1 MGELLCLDKFKTIIE
16 PFRIKVVEPIKK
28 TSRAERLK
36 LVKEAHHNL
45 FLLKS
50 EDVMIDLLTDSGTN
64 AMSAEQW
71 AGIMR
76 GDESYAG
83 SPSFLRFEKAIQQ
96 ITGHKVVIPTHQ
108 GRASERI
115 IIQSLTEP
123 GQLVISNTLFDTTR
137 ANAEGAG
144 CQVLDLPCA
153 ESKDTQSP
161 FPFKG
166 NMNLALF
173 ESKIKEPGI
182 KVGLVVMT
190 LTNNS
195 GGGQPADPEN
205 VGAVA
210 RLCKAHGIPFMI
222 DGCRFAEN
230 AYLIKKRDPA
240 SHKLTTNEI
249 ARRLF
254 ELADVISVSAKKDGI
269 SNIGGFICTKN
280 DTWADKMRN
289 NLILTEGFPTYG
301 GLAGRDL
308 EAIAIGLNEALDED
322 YLGYRTSCIEYMC
335 EGLRKLGVPV
345 VEPPGGHAI
354 YVDAR
359 KFLSHIEP
367 SKLPGQA
374 LAATLYELGGIRSCE
389 IGSVMFGKIVDGELK
404 PHTFDLVRLAIPR
417 RVYTQSHFD
426 YVLEVFQRVV
436 ERKEE
441 IRGMKFS
448 HRPAVLPHFTSH
460 FEWL

>member
-1 MGELLCLDKFKTIIE
+1 MGELLSLDKFKTIIE

-36 LVKEAHHNL
+36 LLREAHYNL

-50 EDVMIDLLTDSGTN
+50 DDVMIDLLTDSGTN

-115 IIQSLTEP
+115 IIQSLCKP

-144 CQVLDLPCA
+144 CDVLDLPCV

-161 FPFKG
+161 FDFKG

-173 ESKIKEPGI
+173 ESKLKEQGSN
-182 KVGLVVMT
+182 VGLVVMT

-230 AYLIKKRDPA
+230 AYLIKKRSPD
-240 SHKLTTNEI
+240 SQKLSTHEI

-269 SNIGGFICTKN
+269 ANIGGFICTKN
-280 DTWADKMRN
+280 EQWAEKMRN

-301 GLAGRDL
+301 GLSGRDL

-322 YLGYRTSCIEYMC
+322 YLGYRTRCIEYMC
-335 EGLRKLGVPV
+335 EGLRKLGVAV

-359 KFLSHIEP
+359 KFLDHIDP
-367 SKLPGQA
+367 SQLPGQA

-389 IGSVMFGKIVDGELK
+389 IGSVMFGKMIEGTLK

-426 YVLEVFQRVV
+426 FVIEVFQRVV
-436 ERKEE
+436 ERKRE
-441 IRGMKFS
+441 IRGMQFTQ
-448 HRPAVLPHFTSH
+448 RPQVLPHFTSH
-460 FEWL
+460 FDWL